1 MTLGLVR
8 VLIGNVVDQL
18 HQLFFNHQRLVE
30 YLYRPGN
37 DHYAVVDMCPTFVRN
52 ASRINVGVKLL
63 KSMQKFSET
72 AGRAK
77 VLAKSLSFLAFFFCS
92 KRHHHG

>member
-8 VLIGNVVDQL
+8 VLIGNVVDQF
-18 HQLFFNHQRLVE
+18 HQLFFNH
-30 YLYRPGN
+30 LYRPGN

-77 VLAKSLSFLAFFFCS
+77 VLAKSLSFLAFFLQ
-92 KRHHHG
+92 